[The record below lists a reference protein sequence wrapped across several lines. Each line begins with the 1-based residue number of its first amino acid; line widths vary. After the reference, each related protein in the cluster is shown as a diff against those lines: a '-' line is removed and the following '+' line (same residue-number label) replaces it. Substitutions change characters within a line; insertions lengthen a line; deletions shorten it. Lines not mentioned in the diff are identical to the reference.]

1 VATFGDMQTRIADEL
16 LRPDLISQ
24 VRLAILDAISTYE
37 DNRFAFNQASTTF
50 STVIGQDEYTSAD
63 NAAIETAVKIDRL
76 RLLVGT
82 SRYPMQQIGA
92 NELDEM
98 SISTTSQGQ
107 PSVWCYEHQ
116 ALRMWQPP
124 NQVYTVTMFYVARL
138 ATLSADSDSNAW
150 TNDGERLIRTRA
162 KINLIRDV
170 TGIRTND
177 MANDIAA
184 LMAYEQELLTELSA
198 AVTKR
203 QFTGRIRPT
212 TY

>member
-1 VATFGDMQTRIADEL
+1 MQTRIADEL

-24 VRLAILDAISTYE
+24 TRLAILDAIKTYE

-63 NAAIETAVKIDRL
+63 NAAIQSAVKIDRL
-76 RLLVGT
+76 RLLVGS
-82 SRYPMQQIGA
+82 SRYQLQQITA
-92 NELDEM
+92 DEVDELAV
-98 SISTTSQGQ
+98 STTSQGQ
-107 PSVWCYEHQ
+107 PGVWCYERESIR
-116 ALRMWQPP
+116 LWQPP

-138 ATLSADSDSNAW
+138 AELSADSDSNAW
-150 TNDGERLIRTRA
+150 TNEGERLIRTRA

-170 TGIRTND
+170 MGIRTND
-177 MANDIAA
+177 MAMDLAA
-184 LMAYEQELLTELSA
+184 LAAYEQEAFTELSA

-212 TY
+212 TW

>member
-1 VATFGDMQTRIADEL
+1 MQTRIADEL
-16 LRPDLISQ
+16 LRPDLIAQ
-24 VRLAILDAISTYE
+24 VRLAILDAIKTHEVS
-37 DNRFAFNQASTTF
+37 RFAFNQASTTF
-50 STVIGQDEYTSAD
+50 PTVVGQDEYTAST
-63 NAAIETAVKIDRL
+63 NAAIGTAIKIDRL

-107 PSVWCYEHQ
+107 PSVWCYEHE
-116 ALRMWQPP
+116 AIRLWQPP
-124 NQVYTVTMFYVARL
+124 NQVYTVTMFYIARL

-150 TNDGERLIRTRA
+150 TNDAERLIRTRA
-162 KINLIRDV
+162 KINLLRDV

-177 MANDIAA
+177 MATDIAA
-184 LMAYEQELLTELSA
+184 LMAYEQEVLTELRGD
-198 AVTKR
+198 VTRR